1 MAKVVTAFADNTGAI
16 HASPLDAILVDLSA
30 VLGRIGAEAGI
41 TTGVARLILEKRVE
55 IERIFADF
63 DAMDAHQD
71 NADVAG

>member
-1 MAKVVTAFADNTGAI
+1 MAKIVTAYADNTGAI

-41 TTGVARLILEKRVE
+41 TPGLARLILEKRPE
-55 IERIFADF
+55 IEQIFADF

-71 NADVAG
+71 AAHVTA